1 MIKAGIIGATGY
13 AGVELVRL
21 ILAHPYVELSK
32 LSSVSFEGK
41 SISEIYPS
49 LYGICNDTLTDSETV
64 IRESDVVFASLPH
77 GISQPLAKSCLN
89 AGKIFIDLGAD
100 FRLYNENTYREWY
113 NGDFEDKKLHELA
126 VYGLPE
132 VYSEKIKSAKLIAN
146 PGCYPTSIALAL
158 YPALKNGLCE
168 KTGIII
174 DSKSGAT
181 GAGRALTLN
190 THFPELNEGFAAY
203 KAGTHR
209 HTPEIEQT
217 LSDISGADIK
227 ITFVPHL
234 LPVNRGILSTVY
246 ARNKNHTLEEVHGF
260 YRDYYENTP
269 FVKVLPPGD
278 YANIKNVRLT
288 NMCHISLHEDKH
300 TGVLIITSAIDNMV
314 KGAAGQA
321 VQNLNLIFGLPED
334 EGLTHIAPAF

>member
-21 ILAHPYVELSK
+21 ILGHPYVELSK

-64 IRESDVVFASLPH
+64 IKESDVVFASLPH

-100 FRLYNENTYREWY
+100 FRLYNEDTYREWY
-113 NGDFEDKKLHELA
+113 KGDFEDKKLHEQA

-132 VYSEKIKSAKLIAN
+132 LYSEKIKTAKLIAN

-158 YPALKNGLCE
+158 FPALKNGLCE
-168 KTGIII
+168 NTGIII

-181 GAGRALTLN
+181 GAGRSLTLN

-203 KAGTHR
+203 KAGAHR

-217 LSDISGADIK
+217 LSEISGTNIN

-246 ARNKNHTLEEVHGF
+246 ARSKNHSLEEIYGF
-260 YRDYYENTP
+260 YMGYYKNAA
-269 FVKVLPPGD
+269 FVKVLPLGD